1 MSFEWVDDQA
11 GFADVIKSLARVDA
25 YALDTEFHRE
35 RTYFPQLALMQ
46 FGWEEGRGIRQVLV
60 DTLVV
65 DPAPLA
71 EVLAGPG
78 LCVMH
83 AADQDLEILD
93 LQCGRVPAHLA
104 DTQVAGRFLGYGTA
118 SLDSLLRSVLGLKLP
133 KADQLTDWTRRPLS
147 AAACEY
153 AAADVA
159 HLLEIDAILDERLER
174 LGRAAWADE
183 EIEVL
188 RTKVRTQRDP
198 LTAWWKMKGSRKLR
212 GSARGVAQEVAA
224 WRERTAAAE
233 DRPIR
238 FVLPDLALLGIAAR
252 PPRDVEE
259 LRAVR
264 GLDGRHTRKAA
275 AAEILDAI
283 DRGRTLEP
291 DGLRLPPVAE
301 GERVP
306 KPIASL
312 ALAWIGQRADELDLD
327 PTLIATRD
335 DVNALL
341 GGDRACRLGRG
352 WRHDVAGATV
362 LALAAGDVAVASD
375 GSGALRLVDVGT

>member
-1 MSFEWVDDQA
+1 MAFEWVDTQA
-11 GFADVIKSLARVDA
+11 GFADVIRSLLRVDA

-35 RTYFPQLALMQ
+35 RTYFPHLALMQ
-46 FGWEEGRGIRQVLV
+46 FGWEEDGKARQVLV
-60 DTLVV
+60 DTLAV

-71 EVLAGPG
+71 EALAGPA

-83 AADQDLEILD
+83 AADQDLEILE

-118 SLDSLLRSVLGLKLP
+118 SLNSLLRAVLGLELP

-147 AAACEY
+147 DAALEY

-159 HLLEIDAILDERLER
+159 HLLEIDAALDERLQR
-174 LGRAAWADE
+174 LGRASWADE
-183 EIEVL
+183 EVEEL
-188 RTKVRTQRDP
+188 RNKVRHQRDP
-198 LTAWWKMKGSRKLR
+198 ETAWWKLKGSRKLR

-233 DRPIR
+233 NRPIR

-252 PPRDVEE
+252 PPRDLDE

-264 GLDGRHTRKAA
+264 GLDGRHTRKTAA
-275 AAEILDAI
+275 TEILEAI
-283 DRGRTLEP
+283 GRGRSLDRGELH
-291 DGLRLPPVAE
+291 LPPVVE
-301 GERVP
+301 GERTP
-306 KPIASL
+306 KAIASL
-312 ALAWIGQRADELDLD
+312 ALAWIGQRAEELDLD

-341 GGDRACRLGRG
+341 GGDGDCRLSHG
-352 WRHDVAGATV
+352 WRQEVAGATV
-362 LALAAGDVAVASD
+362 LALAAGELAVASD
-375 GSGALRLVDVGT
+375 GSGSLRLVDVGT